1 MMVWFICQSSMIVG
15 PALADLAAAYPNV
28 PYANILLISTIPQL
42 CGIPVSLIT
51 GKIAGSKVKYKTLT
65 ALAATCALIGGV
77 LPFFIRSFPI
87 ILLSR
92 VIFGLSYNIS
102 VPLTN
107 SLPLLYFDKQKA
119 ANLMGIGATA
129 QSVTGTLV
137 HFLAGV
143 VCAVNVHLTWLVHL
157 YLAIPLIGILICLPE
172 PEKQEN
178 AKEVQ
183 EVKKEK
189 TDMSAIVTSN
199 GLGTA
204 AVAGTILSGY
214 TIGGMWRHWICML
227 CSGTDDAC
235 S

>member
-92 VIFGLSYNIS
+92 VIFGLYIQ
-102 VPLTN
+102 L
-107 SLPLLYFDKQKA
+107 A
-119 ANLMGIGATA
+119 ACGGIGFACFVPA
-129 QSVTGTLV
+129 LMMRVREKLPEEAISPAAGFASASLKTGAFLSAYYVGIVGKITGSDNPKMSILV
-137 HFLAGV
+137 AMIVIV
-143 VCAVNVHLTWLVHL
+143 V
-157 YLAIPLIGILICLPE
+157 LAIPWIISIVRDKE
-172 PEKQEN
+172 
-178 AKEVQ
+178 AK
-183 EVKKEK
+183 
-189 TDMSAIVTSN
+189 
-199 GLGTA
+199 
-204 AVAGTILSGY
+204 
-214 TIGGMWRHWICML
+214 
-227 CSGTDDAC
+227 
-235 S
+235 